1 MKLYIKY
8 MVCIRCKMVVA
19 SELENLGIQYKN
31 LTIGEV
37 EVSEDMSD
45 EDKEKLDFNL
55 RRSGLELM
63 NNRKSQIIEKIKN
76 VIIEMVHYT
85 EDMEPVHFSEVLSE
99 KLHLDYTYLSNLFSE
114 VTGVTIQQFV
124 IKHKIE
130 RVKELLVYDE
140 LNISEIA
147 WKLNYSSV
155 QHLSTQ
161 FKKVTGL
168 SPTHFKTL
176 RKKRRQSINE
186 IG

>member
-1 MKLYIKY
+1 
-8 MVCIRCKMVVA
+8 MVCLRCKMVVA

-31 LTIGEV
+31 LIIGEV
-37 EVSEDMSD
+37 DVNGGLSD
-45 EDKEKLDFNL
+45 EDKEILDSNL

-63 NNRKSQIIEKIKN
+63 NDRKSQIIEKIKN

-85 EDMEPVHFSEVLSE
+85 EEMEPVNFSDVLSE
-99 KLHLDYTYLSNLFSE
+99 KLDLDYTYISNLFSE
-114 VTGVTIQQFV
+114 VTGTTIQQFI

-161 FKKVTGL
+161 FKKITGL
-168 SPTHFKTL
+168 SPSHFKHL
-176 RKKRRQSINE
+176 RKKRRKSIND

>member
-1 MKLYIKY
+1 M
-8 MVCIRCKMVVA
+8 
-19 SELENLGIQYKN
+19 
-31 LTIGEV
+31 IGEV
-37 EVSEDMSD
+37 DVNGGLSD
-45 EDKEKLDFNL
+45 EDKEIPDANL

-63 NNRKSQIIEKIKN
+63 NDRKSQIIEKIKN
-76 VIIEMVHYT
+76 VIIDMVHYT
-85 EDMEPVHFSEVLSE
+85 EDMQPVNFSNVLTE
-99 KLHLDYTYLSNLFSE
+99 KLDLDYTYLSNLFSD
-114 VTGVTIQQFV
+114 VTGTTIQQFI

-147 WKLNYSSV
+147 WKPNYSSV

-168 SPTHFKTL
+168 SPSHFKTL
-176 RKKRRQSINE
+176 RKKRRQSIIE